1 MLGFPDLSQVFD
13 AGPWVLMVLSL
24 IALCTSGARR

>member
-13 AGPWVLMVLSL
+13 AGPWILMGLSL
-24 IALCTSGARR
+24 IALCTSAARQ